1 MLNHLEFSIKNILV
15 RSKFFFLES
24 QIKEAVQMG
33 LIFLNGRNITKY
45 TSSLKVGDI
54 IQVVL
59 SKYFFLNFR
68 TVFSEITKF
77 KKYLYYKV

>member
-59 SKYFFLNFR
+59 SKYFFLNYR